1 MFSFWLRSFLH
12 SIFFFLFVP
21 VSFLLCFSSWFLMK
35 IGFLFSPPV
44 FFQNCDLLKEQ
55 EMEEKSKLVKC
66 LLAIL
71 ARLWR

>member
-1 MFSFWLRSFLH
+1 
-12 SIFFFLFVP
+12 
-21 VSFLLCFSSWFLMK
+21 MK